1 MSWQRINILRYAEC
15 YILFIAMLN
24 VIMLSVTFYLL
35 SAVMLSFATNF
46 GYGACH
52 YAVCCYAERC
62 CAECCYAE
70 FCHDERL
77 LVEFAGK
84 LTETD
89 RQGDVDEVVASCFAV
104 HGVLVAPIWC

>member
-1 MSWQRINILRYAEC
+1 
-15 YILFIAMLN
+15 MLH
-24 VIMLSVTFYLL
+24 
-35 SAVMLSFATNF
+35 FAIIF

-52 YAVCCYAERC
+52 YAVCCYAEWC
-62 CAECCYAE
+62 YAECCYAE
-70 FCHDERL
+70 FCYDECL

-89 RQGDVDEVVASCFAV
+89 RQGDVDEVVASCFTV